1 MYLLFQQICWLVL
14 WGSLWTTH
22 FRSITAVVAKM
33 TIGID
38 IVKQVK
44 VKDTVGIKLDSMIAY
59 LYSNLSEKQTI
70 SSEASF
76 P

>member
-1 MYLLFQQICWLVL
+1 
-14 WGSLWTTH
+14 
-22 FRSITAVVAKM
+22 M

-44 VKDTVGIKLDSMIAY
+44 VKDTVGIKLDFMIAY
-59 LYSNLSEKQTI
+59 LYSNWSEKQTI